1 MIVFRPHKWSHGAI
15 PSGEAIYNKS
25 NIMEQS
31 KKEKISAQIEA
42 EQRAISYDMKEYTI
56 ELYVSKYLKQ
66 IDCDDNELYV
76 PDYQREFIWDDK
88 HQSRF
93 IESLYLGLPVPFMF
107 SAEIKE
113 SGRLEIVDGSQRIR
127 TLAAFINDE
136 LTLSHLEKLTEMN
149 GCKYSELPISLQR
162 SFKNISIRMVVLS
175 SKATEDVRNEMFDR
189 INTSSVPLLPME
201 TRRGIYKGDFTNF
214 IAKLAKDSRFKSLC
228 PMAKYMRNRREE
240 EELILR
246 LFAFSELFPNF
257 SIVETKGVAKY
268 LDSYLDDKNKSIKQE
283 EMRQLEKNF
292 YRLIEFVEKAFPN
305 QGFAKKCG
313 AVGISKP
320 YFESIAV
327 GIYLALSEKPDIV
340 AVSKQELEINKDN
353 RNDFYKLIEG
363 RYRTHTATK
372 ILNRIDYVKKLY
384 LNDNNFSLRKA

>member
-1 MIVFRPHKWSHGAI
+1 
-15 PSGEAIYNKS
+15 
-25 NIMEQS
+25 MEQS
-31 KKEKISAQIEA
+31 KKEKISAQIEV

-66 IDCDDNELYV
+66 IECDDNELYV

-127 TLAAFINDE
+127 TLAAFLTDE

-149 GCKYSELPISLQR
+149 GCKYSELPVSLQR

-201 TRRGIYKGDFTNF
+201 TRRGVYKGPFTDF

-228 PMAKYMRNRREE
+228 PMAKYMQNRREE

-257 SIVETKGVAKY
+257 SVVETKGVAKY
-268 LDSYLDDKNKSIKQE
+268 LDGYLADKNKSTTKE
-283 EMRQLEKNF
+283 EMQQLKKNF

-327 GIYLALSEKPDIV
+327 GIYLALNENPDIV
-340 AVSKQELEINKDN
+340 AVRKLELEINKDN
-353 RNDFYKLIEG
+353 RNDFYKLIDG
-363 RYRTHTATK
+363 RYRTHTAAK
-372 ILNRIDYVKKLY
+372 IFNRIEYVKKLY
-384 LNDNNFSLRKA
+384 LE